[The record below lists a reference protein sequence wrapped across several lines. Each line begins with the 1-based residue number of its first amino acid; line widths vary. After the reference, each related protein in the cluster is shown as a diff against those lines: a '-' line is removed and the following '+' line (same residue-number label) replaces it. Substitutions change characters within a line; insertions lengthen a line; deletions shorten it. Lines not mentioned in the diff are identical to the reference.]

1 MNDTLFILRK
11 ALFAHLLVPLWKTRK
26 ERRALRNQVMTAL
39 CEAYVKDLPVV
50 IPEDAVPQRS
60 PKEYIFSI
68 WLQGEQH
75 APRIVQS
82 CWASIRRHC
91 KEELVVLD
99 ADSIGSWIDLP
110 EIVWKRWKSGRMR
123 PCHFADICRVELLWK
138 YGGYWMDAT
147 DYMCHPMPAFVSRQP
162 FFLYTGDKEEY
173 SPFIQ
178 NCFIRAYAH
187 HPVIGAWRN
196 ILRVYWER
204 HSKAFDYFLPHRLF
218 RHIVINND
226 QLSSMYAQMPHV
238 CHNCTHTIR
247 CGGHWEEP
255 FDAAL
260 CSQLTSEGAFQKLEY
275 KSASARNPFPDTFAD
290 YFVNGKV

>member
-1 MNDTLFILRK
+1 MNDTLFIFRK
-11 ALFAHLLVPLWKTRK
+11 AFLAHLLVPFWKNRK

-50 IPEDAVPQRS
+50 VPEDAVPERL
-60 PKEYIFSI
+60 PNEYIFSM
-68 WLQGEQH
+68 WLQGEQN
-75 APRIVQS
+75 APRIVKS
-82 CWASIRRHC
+82 CWESIRRNC
-91 KEELVVLD
+91 TEELIILD
-99 ADSIGSWIDLP
+99 ADGIGNWIDLP
-110 EIVWKRWKSGRMR
+110 DIVWEKWKSGRMKS
-123 PCHFADICRVELLWK
+123 CHFTDICRVELLWK

-147 DYMCHPMPAFVSRQP
+147 DYMCNPMPAFISQQP

-178 NCFIRAYAH
+178 NCFIRAFAH

-204 HSKAFDYFLPHRLF
+204 HTKAFDYFLPHRLF

-226 QLSSMYAQMPHV
+226 QISSMYAQMPHI
-238 CHNCTHTIR
+238 CHNCTHTVR
-247 CGGHWEEP
+247 WGGHWEEP
-255 FDAAL
+255 FDDAL
-260 CSQLTSEGAFQKLEY
+260 CRQLVSEGAFQKLEY
-275 KSASARNPFPDTFAD
+275 KSASAINPLPDTFAD

>member
-1 MNDTLFILRK
+1 MNNALFILRK
-11 ALFAHLLVPLWKTRK
+11 AFLAHLLVPFWKNRK
-26 ERRALRNQVMTAL
+26 ERRALRNQVMKAL

-50 IPEDAVPQRS
+50 VPEDADPERS
-60 PKEYIFSI
+60 SKEYIFSM
-68 WLQGEQH
+68 WLQGEQN
-75 APRIVQS
+75 APRIVKS
-82 CWASIRRHC
+82 CWESIRRNC
-91 KEELVVLD
+91 TEELIILD
-99 ADSIGSWIDLP
+99 ADSIRGWIDLP
-110 EIVWKRWKSGRMR
+110 DIVWEKWKSGRMKS
-123 PCHFADICRVELLWK
+123 CHFTDICRVELLWK

-147 DYMCHPMPAFVSRQP
+147 DYMCHPMPKFISRQP
-162 FFLYTGDKEEY
+162 FFLYIGDKEEY

-178 NCFIRAYAH
+178 NCFIRAFAH

-247 CGGHWEEP
+247 WGGHWEEL
-255 FDAAL
+255 FDVAL
-260 CSQLTSEGAFQKLEY
+260 CSRLTSEGAFQKLEY
-275 KSASARNPFPDTFAD
+275 KSASAQHPFPDTFAD